1 MWMVEK
7 RGMEG
12 RGHTVLREK
21 RDKLPQN
28 LIYIY
33 TQIYL
38 YCCKILLPCLT
49 IIFQNRNTEFNSK
62 SEFER
67 IKIPKRGYAS
77 LSLSLSWDLWREIP
91 PFFHPIKTSRFR
103 DSCSSYLY
111 LTEEGKIFEP
121 ISRKESFKL
130 SKNLDIPKRFPP
142 HERSFKDSIRGLYI
156 YIHIYTHACIS
167 RCLVTIATE
176 IRVEGKGEKPRDG
189 T

>member
-1 MWMVEK
+1 MATQFCERSVTNFPK
-7 RGMEG
+7 
-12 RGHTVLREK
+12 TL
-21 RDKLPQN
+21 
-28 LIYIY
+28 YIY

-38 YCCKILLPCLT
+38 YYCKILLPSLT
-49 IIFQNRNTEFNSK
+49 IIFQNRNTEINPK

-67 IKIPKRGYAS
+67 IKIPKRGYTS
-77 LSLSLSWDLWREIP
+77 LSLSLSRDLWREIP

-103 DSCSSYLY
+103 DSSSSYLY

-156 YIHIYTHACIS
+156 YIHIYTRVFAPFIFRRACLIW
-167 RCLVTIATE
+167 R
-176 IRVEGKGEKPRDG
+176 
-189 T
+189 